1 MENKAV
7 CHYCGTIYDAEQGK
21 CPLCGSS
28 AQEKSQ
34 RAPAQRKRSTEQE
47 RRPRT
52 VRETPRTPAREKAP
66 KPEQNRNTKG
76 LLTTA
81 LVFLALSVLV
91 VLYFIGDMIGWWPGL
106 ENLVDREGL
115 TSTVNVE
122 TSCTVLRVEPENLLL
137 SQVGQT
143 QEMTV
148 FVNDTCEEKL
158 YCSSSDEAV
167 VTIAET
173 AQTAIGTDEKS
184 ATFTLTA
191 AGEGTATVIVKCGS
205 REAKCTVTC
214 GTPTDDSL
222 APTLPADY
230 EPLLN
235 AGRQL
240 TLTRKG
246 QGILLEVDNL
256 PEGITAAWSSSD
268 EAVAEIDER
277 GILVA
282 VAPGTA
288 TITAN
293 VGGKTVSLQVDCEFD
308 AEDDGA
314 HLQYEDVTI
323 SIGETLGL
331 YLYDAAGNRLDGA
344 EYKVKNPNI
353 CDMEGSAVVGI
364 SRGTTNVTVTYQGR
378 EFTCIVRVV
387 N

>member
-7 CHYCGTIYDAEQGK
+7 CYYCGTIYDAEQGK
-21 CPLCGSS
+21 CPLCGSAVHEQS
-28 AQEKSQ
+28 H
-34 RAPAQRKRSTEQE
+34 RAPVQRKRSTEPE

-52 VRETPRTPAREKAP
+52 VRETPRTPVREKAP
-66 KPEQNRNTKG
+66 KPEQNQSAKG
-76 LLTTA
+76 LLTA
-81 LVFLALSVLV
+81 AMVFLVLSVLV

-122 TSCTVLRVEPENLLL
+122 TSCTVLRLELESILFA
-137 SQVGQT
+137 QVGQT

-214 GTPTDDSL
+214 GTPTDGSL

-314 HLQYEDVTI
+314 HLQYEDVTL
-323 SIGETLGL
+323 SVGETLGL

-344 EYKVKNPNI
+344 EYEVKNPNV
-353 CDMEGSAVVGI
+353 CNMEGSAVVGI